1 MPAQIL
7 GIIRQS
13 NRDQIVIR
21 YLIRR
26 IGVFLPTLLAASFL
40 IFIFIRLIPGDPAA
54 VMLGDLATPEAIA
67 ALRVEMGL
75 EESIVHQYV
84 RWLAAVMQGDFGDSI
99 FFQIP
104 VLTLI
109 IDGLETSILLAI
121 MTLIWIVILG
131 LPIGILA
138 AARRGSW
145 LDQGLSGL
153 SIFLASVPTFW
164 VGLYLILIFAATL
177 GWLPSSGYP
186 SIFGEGGLTNLRYL
200 ILPSIALAAPNAA
213 LIIRLT
219 RASMLDVYREDYV
232 RTARAKGIHPIRV
245 IVRHV
250 FRNALLTVVSAFG
263 FTIAALISEAVVTE
277 MVFSLPGVGR
287 MVVQSILRRDYPV
300 IQGTIL
306 MIVLLYLTINLI
318 VDIVNAWLDP
328 RIKLQ

>member
-1 MPAQIL
+1 MP
-7 GIIRQS
+7 S
-13 NRDQIVIR
+13 

-40 IFIFIRLIPGDPAA
+40 IFAFLRLIPGDPAA
-54 VMLGDLATPEAIA
+54 VMLGDLATPESIA

-75 EESIVHQYV
+75 EESLLHQYIL
-84 RWLAAVMQGDFGDSI
+84 WLNAAMHGDLGNSI
-99 FFQIP
+99 FFQVP
-104 VLTLI
+104 VLDLI
-109 IDGLETSILLAI
+109 LDGLETSVLLA
-121 MTLIWIVILG
+121 LITMLWIVIFG

-145 LDQGLSGL
+145 LDQSLSGI
-153 SIFLASVPTFW
+153 SMFLASVPTFW
-164 VGLYLILIFAATL
+164 VGLYLILIFAAIL

-186 SIFGEGGLTNLRYL
+186 SIFGEGGLANLRYL
-200 ILPSIALAAPNAA
+200 LLPSIALAAPNAA

-232 RTARAKGIHPIRV
+232 RTARAKGIHPLRV
-245 IVRHV
+245 VVRHV

-263 FTIAALISEAVVTE
+263 FTLAALISEAVVTE

-306 MIVLLYLTINLI
+306 MIVLLYLTINLV
-318 VDIVNAWLDP
+318 VDILHAWLDP
-328 RIKLQ
+328 RIKLR